1 MTLTFK
7 SPGHLLRAWGQNF
20 IGHFFQYYRR
30 QIMVLALVVLLAC
43 GFIHRGRAEDTF
55 TYRYEKYQEGN
66 GRIGVET
73 HSGNFDVTLQS
84 WLSFKGE
91 VVNDAVSGATPT
103 GRPAAG
109 ATPAGSY
116 GNTYYGSS
124 FDTAY
129 MKDNRMGG
137 FGEPTFTFGAN
148 RISTQFSYSGESD
161 YISRGVALN
170 YSRDFNQ
177 KNTTLN
183 LGWSHDF
190 DTIEKG
196 NSPYSI
202 LFENGN
208 LKKDSDEFIIGVN
221 QLLGP
226 KTILTANF
234 EVGYA
239 NGYLGDPYKGF
250 WFYDGSGNPESRP
263 GQRTKEIVYAGLT
276 QFITPLDA
284 SVEGSY
290 RFYTDSF
297 GVTAHTVSLAWY
309 QKLGRQVVVAP
320 SFRYYYQTAADFY
333 HVTLP
338 GYFNAY
344 APDTFQPGDSLPDGN
359 TQPALPKYYSAD
371 YRLSELQ
378 SMTIGVS
385 VNWKVAD
392 HFYIDAAYERYI
404 MQGLDGVTD
413 SGVYPNANVFTLG
426 ARVTF

>member
-1 MTLTFK
+1 MLPACGQNVT
-7 SPGHLLRAWGQNF
+7 GHLHHRLRHQL
-20 IGHFFQYYRR
+20 
-30 QIMVLALVVLLAC
+30 MVLALAGLLW
-43 GFIHRGRAEDTF
+43 GGLVHRGRAEDTF
-55 TYRYEKYQEGN
+55 TYRYEKYQESD
-66 GRIGVET
+66 GRVGVET
-73 HSGNFDVTLQS
+73 HSGSFDVTLRP

-103 GRPAAG
+103 GRPANA
-109 ATPAGSY
+109 AAPAGSY
-116 GNTYYGSS
+116 GNGAYNDS
-124 FDTAY
+124 FDVVY

-183 LGWSHDF
+183 VGWSHDF
-190 DTIEKG
+190 DTIEQG
-196 NSPYSI
+196 NSPNGI

-208 LKKDSDEFIIGVN
+208 LKKDSDEFIVGVN

-234 EVGYA
+234 EFGYA
-239 NGYLGDPYKGF
+239 NGYLADPYKSF
-250 WFYDGSGNPESRP
+250 WFYDGEGVPESRP
-263 GQRTKEIVYAGLT
+263 GQRTKEIVYVGLT

-290 RFYTDSF
+290 RFYSDSF
-297 GVTAHTVSLAWY
+297 GITAHTVSLAWY
-309 QKLGRQVVVAP
+309 QKLGRQLVVAP

-338 GYFNAY
+338 GYVGTVTLA
-344 APDTFQPGDSLPDGN
+344 PGDPTPFDGFP
-359 TQPALPKYYSAD
+359 QPEIPQYYSAD
-371 YRLSELQ
+371 YRLSEMQ
-378 SMTIGVS
+378 TMTVGVS
-385 VNWKVAD
+385 VNWKVVD
-392 HFYIDAAYERYI
+392 HFYIDASYERYI
-404 MQGLDGVTD
+404 MQGLDGATD
-413 SGVYPNANVFTLG
+413 QGVYPNANLFTVG